1 MFKLFAEMNQMVL
14 RGLGGTF
21 GLFAAI
27 AAVTWPILFI
37 SNSLNEADSVRQN
50 GGHFS
55 LAGAV
60 GGSLVVLVLAGLFGF
75 LSFMLLRFAFRGPKN
90 HSSVS

>member
-1 MFKLFAEMNQMVL
+1 MRQIVF
-14 RGLGGTF
+14 RGFSGIL

-27 AAVTWPILFI
+27 AAVMAPVLFI

-55 LAGAV
+55 LPGAI
-60 GGSLVVLVLAGLFGF
+60 GGSLAVLVLAGLLAFF
-75 LSFMLLRFAFRGPKN
+75 AFALLRFALRGPKSHGN
-90 HSSVS
+90 V